1 MFILHI
7 FLKIK
12 NVKTYL
18 HIHPLYLLQLR
29 EKEFLVKCKWSGS
42 MVSSKIPWGVQSF
55 TSLNTDLLVSPSRH
69 EQKFIIYRYLNGTF
83 P

>member
-12 NVKTYL
+12 NVETYL

-29 EKEFLVKCKWSGS
+29 EKEF
-42 MVSSKIPWGVQSF
+42 MVINANGQVQWFLQRYRGVQSF
-55 TSLNTDLLVSPSRH
+55 TSLNTDLTVSPSRH